1 MLDFIS
7 QNIANI
13 LIGAGILT
21 VIVLIVVNLIKG
33 KRMANQPAAAA
44 MAAQVLR
51 RIIISIKAVK
61 PLAIWL
67 AVIM

>member
-1 MLDFIS
+1 
-7 QNIANI
+7 
-13 LIGAGILT
+13 
-21 VIVLIVVNLIKG
+21 
-33 KRMANQPAAAA
+33 MANQPAAAAAA

>member
-33 KRMANQPAAAA
+33 KKNGKSAGCGCDGCASSSAHHH
-44 MAAQVLR
+44 
-51 RIIISIKAVK
+51 KH
-61 PLAIWL
+61 
-67 AVIM
+67 